1 MRSIKKRTIAI
12 ILVLVL
18 LGALST
24 GALVLFRSTGVMNDA
39 VDTQF
44 NERLTGAEKML
55 EVYMRDQ
62 FGALSLSNSGRLV
75 DKDGLALDGRFEV
88 IDRLAKALGVEVTIF
103 SKAGNEFASVLTSI
117 VDDKG
122 LRASGTKLDSSEPA
136 YAAIS
141 SGEQYRGES
150 TILGKDYVTIYKPI
164 SSNGEPIG
172 IYFVGVTS
180 ESIDQIISEGF
191 ADVVRFSLLG
201 IIGIGLVAVIASF
214 ILGGYIVGPIVA
226 VTGVLS
232 KLGNLDFSNA
242 ADDPSAR
249 YSKRNDEIGAMIQS
263 VNLMRKNVADFIED
277 ASGSAEQLAATSQE
291 LTATAHQ
298 SATSADEVAQ
308 TINEIAR
315 GAGDQA
321 ESTSLGAEKLVDL
334 GNAIEGDKANIAKL
348 VSASNQVTKIIEEG
362 LVIVDD
368 LEEKTQ
374 ANGKASAVVYQS
386 ILKTNESSN
395 AIGEASMLIAS
406 IANQTNLLALNAAI
420 EAARAGEHGRG
431 FAVVADEIRK
441 LAEQSTASTK
451 NIDAMVAS
459 LISDAK
465 TAVAKVIEAEEIVK
479 YQEKTVSETRN
490 KFSEISGAMALAQ
503 EMVALIEES
512 SRLMDAQKNQVQD
525 VIQNLSA
532 VAEENAA
539 STEEASAAIQEQS
552 ASIVQI
558 SNASENLAELAVRL
572 RALLG
577 KFSV

>member
-1 MRSIKKRTIAI
+1 M
-12 ILVLVL
+12 
-18 LGALST
+18 
-24 GALVLFRSTGVMNDA
+24 
-39 VDTQF
+39 
-44 NERLTGAEKML
+44 
-55 EVYMRDQ
+55 
-62 FGALSLSNSGRLV
+62 V
-75 DKDGLALDGRFEV
+75 DKDGLALEGRFEV

-103 SKAGNEFASVLTSI
+103 SVAGNEFASVLTSI

-122 LRASGTKLDSSEPA
+122 LRASGTKLDSAEPA
-136 YAAIS
+136 YDAIIN
-141 SGEQYRGES
+141 GKQYIGES
-150 TILGKDYVTIYKPI
+150 TILGKDYETIYKPI
-164 SSNGEPIG
+164 INNGETIG
-172 IYFVGVTS
+172 IYFVGVPS
-180 ESIDQIISEGF
+180 ESVDQIISEGF

-201 IIGIGLVAVIASF
+201 MIGIGLVAVIASF

-406 IANQTNLLALNAAI
+406 IADQTNLLALNAAI

-479 YQEKTVSETRN
+479 YQEKTVSETRS
-490 KFSEISGAMALAQ
+490 KFSEISSAMALAQ

-512 SRLMDAQKNQVQD
+512 SRLMDTQKNQVQD

-558 SNASENLAELAVRL
+558 SNASENLAELAVTL

>member
-12 ILVLVL
+12 ILVLVVL
-18 LGALST
+18 SALST
-24 GALVLFRSTGVMNDA
+24 GALVLFRSAGVMNDA

-62 FGALSLSNSGRLV
+62 FGALSLSSSGRLV

-103 SKAGNEFASVLTSI
+103 AKAGNEFASVLTSI
-117 VDDKG
+117 VDGKG

-136 YAAIS
+136 YAAALK
-141 SGEQYRGES
+141 GEQYIGES
-150 TILGKDYVTIYKPI
+150 NILGKDYVTIYKPI
-164 SSNGEPIG
+164 LNSGEIVG
-172 IYFVGVTS
+172 VYFVGVLS
-180 ESIDQIISEGF
+180 ESVDQIISDGF
-191 ADVVRFSLLG
+191 ADVVRFSLFG
-201 IIGIGLVAVIASF
+201 MAVIGVVAIVASF
-214 ILGGYIVGPIVA
+214 MLGGYIVGPIVT

-232 KLGNLDFSNA
+232 KLGNLDFSSA
-242 ADDPSAR
+242 ADDPSVR

-263 VNLMRKNVADFIED
+263 VNLMRNNVADFIAD
-277 ASGSAEQLAATSQE
+277 ASKSAEQLAATSQQ
-291 LTATAHQ
+291 LTATAQQ

-362 LVIVDD
+362 LVIVDA

-406 IANQTNLLALNAAI
+406 IADQTNLLALNAAI

-431 FAVVADEIRK
+431 FAVVAEEIRK

-451 NIDAMVAS
+451 NIDAMVAN

-465 TAVAKVIEAEEIVK
+465 AAVAKVIEAEEIVK
-479 YQEKTVSETRN
+479 YQEKTVSETRH
-490 KFSEISGAMALAQ
+490 KFSEISSAMALAQ

-512 SRLMDAQKNQVQD
+512 SRIMDAQKNQVQD

-558 SNASENLAELAVRL
+558 SNASENLAELAVTL

>member
-172 IYFVGVTS
+172 IYFVGVPS
-180 ESIDQIISEGF
+180 ESVDQIISEGF

-201 IIGIGLVAVIASF
+201 MIGIGLVAVIASF

-406 IANQTNLLALNAAI
+406 IADQTNLLALNAAI

-465 TAVAKVIEAEEIVK
+465 TAVTKVIEAEEIVK

-490 KFSEISGAMALAQ
+490 KFSEISSAMALAQ
-503 EMVALIEES
+503 QMVALIEES

-558 SNASENLAELAVRL
+558 SNASENLAELAVTL

>member
-164 SSNGEPIG
+164 SSTGEPIG